1 MENNKFLLYGAN
13 GYTGRLIAGM
23 AKSFGL
29 EAVLA
34 GRKKAPIKALAEELG
49 LDYRVFSLKDTRSL
63 ENALLEVPLVLHA
76 AGPFQF
82 TSHLMID
89 ACLNTNTHYL
99 DITGEIPVFEQA
111 KKYDAKAIAAGLMIM
126 PGVGFDVVPTDCMA
140 KYLKEK
146 LPDAVQLKL
155 AFASI
160 GGMYSHGTSMT
171 MAEGLGAGSAA
182 RINGKITPQPLG
194 KKGMW
199 VDFGLK
205 KLFVMTIPW
214 GDVSTAFF
222 TTGIPNIE
230 TYTSASPK
238 TFKYLKYQSLYN
250 WILRTSLVRDYV
262 KKKIKEKP
270 AGPTEEMR
278 LKAKSLIWGE
288 VTNENGQKASAR
300 MVCPEG
306 YTLTAISSL
315 LICQKVLNNHFIKG
329 YQTPAA
335 VYGADL
341 ILEIPGTSREDIIN

>member
-13 GYTGRLIAGM
+13 GYTGKLIAGL
-23 AKSFGL
+23 AASYGL
-29 EAVLA
+29 VPILA
-34 GRKKAPIKALAEELG
+34 GRKKKQIQALAEELD
-49 LDYRVFSLKDTRSL
+49 LDYRVFSLKDTVNL

-82 TSHLMID
+82 TSRLMIE

-111 KKYDAKAIAAGLMIM
+111 KKYDAKAKAAGLMIM
-126 PGVGFDVVPTDCMA
+126 SGVGFDVVPTDCMA
-140 KYLKEK
+140 KYLQEK
-146 LPDAVQLKL
+146 LPTADHLKL

-160 GGMYSHGTSMT
+160 GGMYSHGTALT
-171 MAEGLGAGSAA
+171 IAEGLGAGSAA
-182 RINGKITPQPLG
+182 RINGKIAPQPLG

-199 VDFGLK
+199 LDFGVK
-205 KLFVMTIPW
+205 KMFVMSIPW
-214 GDVSTAFF
+214 GDVSTAYF

-230 TYTSASPK
+230 TYTAASPK
-238 TFKYLKYQSLYN
+238 TFQYLKWQNLYN
-250 WILRTSLVRDYV
+250 WILRTSFVKDYV
-262 KKKIKEKP
+262 KKKIKQKP
-270 AGPTEEMR
+270 AGPSDEMR
-278 LKAKSLIWGE
+278 EKAKSYIWGE
-288 VTNENGQKASAR
+288 ATSANGQKVTAR

-315 LICQKVLNNHFIKG
+315 MIVQKVLNNHFQIG

-341 ILEIPGTSREDIIN
+341 ILEIPNTSREDLVD